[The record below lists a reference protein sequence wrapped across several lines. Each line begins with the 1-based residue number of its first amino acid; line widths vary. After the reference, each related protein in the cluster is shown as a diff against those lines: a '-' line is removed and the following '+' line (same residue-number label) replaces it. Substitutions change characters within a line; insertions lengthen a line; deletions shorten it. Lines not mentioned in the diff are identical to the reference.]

1 MRGPRERICSQNNA
15 KETTGEAALKRE
27 KHVNDLGGRGHP
39 LIELP
44 GHIAQVGVQALLQ
57 GLVEDDLSQATGEQ
71 PGCITEARGPV
82 GGRCGAH
89 GRSALAWGKHA
100 NQPQGTEEA

>member
-1 MRGPRERICSQNNA
+1 MRGHPEEGEKNA
-15 KETTGEAALKRE
+15 AVEAPL
-27 KHVNDLGGRGHP
+27 HVNDLGGRGHP
-39 LIELP
+39 LVELP

-71 PGCITEARGPV
+71 PGCVTEARGPE